1 MVGPAHDSIPVPQA
15 APEATGPSSTSDRE
29 RLGRHVPVMADE
41 IVDAVQPRSGG
52 RYVDATLGEGGM
64 AEMVLDRSAPDGR
77 LLGLDWDEA
86 ALDLCRDRLARFGG
100 RVRFVHDSFANLRGA
115 LEDAGW
121 QDGAD
126 GIVVDLGVSTLQFGR
141 DERGFSFQ
149 ADAPLDMRMDR
160 RLEKTA
166 ADLLA
171 ELEEKDLADL
181 IYRYGEE
188 HASRRIARQI
198 VRRRAEDPVRTT
210 RQLCAA
216 VRAAGVKTRPG
227 IEPATRTFQA
237 LRIAVNRELE
247 QIETLLER
255 GWELLRPG
263 GRLAILSY
271 HSLEDRLV
279 KQAFATWSA
288 DCLCPPRHP
297 VCNCGWSAKVRR
309 VTRGKQ
315 KPTDAEIE
323 RNPRARSA
331 GLRVVERLAA

>member
-1 MVGPAHDSIPVPQA
+1 MTVLPAHDPNQGPQA
-15 APEATGPSSTSDRE
+15 APAAATERQ

-41 IVDAVQPRSGG
+41 IVDAVNPRTG
-52 RYVDATLGEGGM
+52 RRFVDATVGEGGM
-64 AEMVLDRSAPDGR
+64 SELILEASSPDGE
-77 LLGLDWDEA
+77 LLGLDWDDA
-86 ALDLCRDRLARFGG
+86 ALELSRERLARFGG
-100 RVRFVHDSFANLRGA
+100 RVRLVRDSFANLRVV
-115 LEDAGW
+115 LSDAGW
-121 QDGAD
+121 GEGVD
-126 GIVVDLGVSTLQFGR
+126 GIIVDLGVSTLQFGR

-160 RLEKTA
+160 RLPHTA

-171 ELEEKDLADL
+171 DLPEGELADL

-198 VRRRAEDPVRTT
+198 VRRRTQAPVRTT
-210 RQLCAA
+210 AGLCAA
-216 VRAAGVKTRPG
+216 VRAAGVKTKPG

-247 QIETLLER
+247 QIEALLER

-271 HSLEDRLV
+271 HSLEDRIV
-279 KQAFATWSA
+279 KQAFAMWSA
-288 DCLCPPRHP
+288 SCLCPPRQP
-297 VCNCGWSAKVRR
+297 VCNCGWTAKVRR

-315 KPTDAEIE
+315 KPTQREID